1 MAEENAAAKDASAP
15 AAPSGGGNKQSLLL
29 MLLAVIN
36 MAVVAGVGFMLY
48 QGKKKEAAEPKIEHV
63 IKGEHET
70 QEAEAHEE
78 KSFVGKVVPLETF
91 IVNLSGSKGRR
102 IAKVNM
108 ELELKGDNVQEE
120 IEKRKAQIRDIIIII
135 LSGKTYD
142 DVSAKDGKE
151 KLREEIKDTVNAFL
165 TKGKI
170 QAVYFTEFIYN

>member
-1 MAEENAAAKDASAP
+1 MAEETAAAKDVQAP
-15 AAPSGGGNKQSLLL
+15 AAPSAVGGKPPLFWIVI
-29 MLLAVIN
+29 AVIN
-36 MAVVAGVGFMLY
+36 MLMLGGGGFMLY

-63 IKGEHET
+63 IKGEHEA
-70 QEAEAHEE
+70 QEKEAHEE

-120 IEKRKAQIRDIIIII
+120 IDKRKAQIRDIIIIL
-135 LSGKTYD
+135 LSDKTYD
-142 DVSAKDGKE
+142 DVATKEGKE
-151 KLREEIKDTVNAFL
+151 QLREEIKDTVNAFL

-170 QAVYFTEFIYN
+170 QTVYFTEFIYN